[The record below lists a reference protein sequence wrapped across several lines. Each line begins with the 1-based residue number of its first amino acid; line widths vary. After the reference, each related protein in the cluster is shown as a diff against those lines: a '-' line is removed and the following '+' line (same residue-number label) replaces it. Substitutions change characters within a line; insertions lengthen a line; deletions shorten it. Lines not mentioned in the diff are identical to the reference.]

1 MNKISDLINQ
11 NDFVQLNI
19 YFLLA
24 NVFIGFILALIL
36 RSYYNK
42 FGNSISNKEQ
52 FSKIFPLLTVT
63 IVLIISIVKSSLA
76 LSLGLVGALS
86 IVRFRTPIKDPEELV
101 FLFLCIAIGLGL
113 GANQTLPTIVVFI
126 FIIIVLAISQV
137 NTANSKNNKG
147 VFLNFAIKANTST
160 KDKILLRLN
169 EIIRRY
175 DKNYNLRRF
184 DFNQNYI
191 DIGYSLN
198 IGQISELQNLS
209 KTINKN
215 FPSSNITVIDQ
226 NGIPSI

>member
-1 MNKISDLINQ
+1 M
-11 NDFVQLNI
+11 
-19 YFLLA
+19 
-24 NVFIGFILALIL
+24 
-36 RSYYNK
+36 
-42 FGNSISNKEQ
+42 
-52 FSKIFPLLTVT
+52 
-63 IVLIISIVKSSLA
+63 
-76 LSLGLVGALS
+76 
-86 IVRFRTPIKDPEELV
+86 
-101 FLFLCIAIGLGL
+101 
-113 GANQTLPTIVVFI
+113 
-126 FIIIVLAISQV
+126 
-137 NTANSKNNKG
+137 
-147 VFLNFAIKANTST
+147 FLNFAIKANTST

-226 NGIPSI
+226 NGIPSSDQEKIQKSLVGKRLSF